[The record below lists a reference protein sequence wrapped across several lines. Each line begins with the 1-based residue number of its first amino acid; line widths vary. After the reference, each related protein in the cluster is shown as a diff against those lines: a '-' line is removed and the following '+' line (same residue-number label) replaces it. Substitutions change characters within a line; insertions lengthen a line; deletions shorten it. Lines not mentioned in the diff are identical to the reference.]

1 MNSTVLRYRARSSF
15 SVAFVGCAAM
25 ILGLPTNATAQQQGA
40 GAQSNAA
47 LVKRV
52 EQLEEQLVDMRVVI
66 GTLESLS
73 RSGGAAAAPSMGGGG
88 MSGNDAARL
97 QGMETQIRAL
107 TAQVEQ
113 LSRQVQGAA
122 GDGYAPAGAVRK
134 MGATEQPRGMP
145 ASAGYGE
152 QGYGTRTAGLQ
163 DAGSQNLG
171 SQDLG
176 SQDLGSQNLGGF
188 GSTTVTTDSGGD
200 DPIGGLLSQSE
211 SQMGFG
217 TQMAA
222 TAPIGGGDPK
232 QLYETAYGYLLQ
244 QDYGAAEAA
253 FNEFLKSHPNDQ
265 LAGNA
270 QYWLGETYFV
280 RSQYKAAAAAFLKGY
295 ESYRQSPKAP
305 DSLLKLAMSL
315 DRLGQREAACSS
327 FSELNAQF
335 PSAPQ
340 HVRERAASERKRVGC

>member
-1 MNSTVLRYRARSSF
+1 
-15 SVAFVGCAAM
+15 M
-25 ILGLPTNATAQQQGA
+25 ILGPSTSVLAQQQAA
-40 GAQSNAA
+40 GAQSTAA
-47 LVKRV
+47 LAKRV

-73 RSGGAAAAPSMGGGG
+73 RSGGGAAGPASGG
-88 MSGNDAARL
+88 MSGNEAARL

-113 LSRQVQGAA
+113 LSRQIQSGS
-122 GDGYAPAGAVRK
+122 GRGGYEPAGAVRG
-134 MGATEQPRGMP
+134 MGGTAGAPQSASLP
-145 ASAGYGE
+145 AAGSNYGG
-152 QGYGTRTAGLQ
+152 QGYGARTAGLE
-163 DAGSQNLG
+163 DAGSQ
-171 SQDLG
+171 DF
-176 SQDLGSQNLGGF
+176 GGF
-188 GSTTVTTDSGGD
+188 GSTTVTTDTGSE
-200 DPIGGLLSQSE
+200 DPIGGLLSQGD
-211 SQMGFG
+211 SQIGFG

-222 TAPIGGGDPK
+222 TAPVGGGDPK

-253 FNEFLKSHPNDQ
+253 FNDFLKSHPNDQ

-280 RSQYKAAAAAFLKGY
+280 RAQYKAAAAAFLKGY

-335 PSAPQ
+335 PNAPQ
-340 HVRERAASERKRVGC
+340 HVRERAAAERKRVGC

>member
-1 MNSTVLRYRARSSF
+1 MISRMLRHRAGTSFAVALTGGAAIILALST
-15 SVAFVGCAAM
+15 SVS
-25 ILGLPTNATAQQQGA
+25 AQQQGA
-40 GAQSNAA
+40 GTSGTAA
-47 LVKRV
+47 LTKRV

-73 RSGGAAAAPSMGGGG
+73 RSGSAAAAPALGGGL
-88 MSGNDAARL
+88 SGNDAARI

-113 LSRQVQGAA
+113 LSRQAQGS
-122 GDGYAPAGAVRK
+122 GGGYVAPAGAVRD
-134 MGATEQPRGMP
+134 MGGAGTVPQAAAVP
-145 ASAGYGE
+145 AARSSNYGS
-152 QGYGTRTAGLQ
+152 QDYGARNARMQ
-163 DAGSQNLG
+163 DAGMQNAG
-171 SQDLG
+171 AQDF
-176 SQDLGSQNLGGF
+176 GGF
-188 GSTTVTTDSGGD
+188 GSTTITTDAGSD
-200 DPIGGLLSQSE
+200 DPIGGLLSQGD
-211 SQMGFG
+211 SQIGFG

-222 TAPIGGGDPK
+222 TAPLGGGGGDPK

-253 FNEFLKSHPNDQ
+253 FTEFLKNHPNDQ

-270 QYWLGETYFV
+270 QYWLGETHFV

-315 DRLGQREAACSS
+315 DRLGQRDAACSS
-327 FSELNAQF
+327 FSELTAQF

-340 HVRERAASERKRVGC
+340 HVRERAAAERKRVGC

>member
-1 MNSTVLRYRARSSF
+1 MISRMLRHRASASFAAVLTGSAAIILAFST
-15 SVAFVGCAAM
+15 SVSA
-25 ILGLPTNATAQQQGA
+25 QQGA
-40 GAQSNAA
+40 GAQGSGA
-47 LVKRV
+47 LTKRV

-73 RSGGAAAAPSMGGGG
+73 RSGGAAAAPTLGGGL
-88 MSGNDAARL
+88 SGNDAARI

-113 LSRQVQGAA
+113 LSRQAQGS
-122 GDGYAPAGAVRK
+122 GGGYVAPAGAVRD
-134 MGATEQPRGMP
+134 MGAAGEAPRAASLP
-145 ASAGYGE
+145 AAGSSNYGS
-152 QGYGTRTAGLQ
+152 QDYGTRSARMQ
-163 DAGSQNLG
+163 DAGMQNDG
-171 SQDLG
+171 AQDF
-176 SQDLGSQNLGGF
+176 GGF
-188 GSTTVTTDSGGD
+188 GSTTVTTDAGSE
-200 DPIGGLLSQSE
+200 DPIGGLLSQGD
-211 SQMGFG
+211 SQIGFG

-222 TAPIGGGDPK
+222 TAPLGGGGGDPK

-253 FNEFLKSHPNDQ
+253 FTEFLKNHPNDQ

-270 QYWLGETYFV
+270 QYWLGETHFV
-280 RSQYKAAAAAFLKGY
+280 RSQYKAAAASFLKGY

-315 DRLGQREAACSS
+315 DRLGQRDAACSS

-335 PSAPQ
+335 PGAPQ
-340 HVRERAASERKRVGC
+340 HVRERAAAERKRVGC